1 MKSNEILGNPDA
13 MLGLPRLGHGGEG
26 PGGDLARATSQ
37 QPSPAGPRDPGGAL
51 AGGPHE
57 VKVSAH
63 KTPDFWESSK
73 IPY

>member
-1 MKSNEILGNPDA
+1 MKSLEILMLCWDSPVSA
-13 MLGLPRLGHGGEG
+13 MGGRG

-63 KTPDFWESSK
+63 KTPDFWESCK